1 MRNSKRVDPSH
12 LKPVDNNARNQSN
25 SQKNSM
31 QEMHSQIEDLITL
44 GAIVSNNSFA
54 AFCDSLGKGNKPIA
68 VYGLSAKDACI
79 LDPVNEIVRDIGKL
93 LIIEDLLNDKQTKG
107 LPGLQ
112 NGKIRYYAGF
122 PVSSPNKETYVF
134 WVANH
139 KPGKL
144 DGKQK
149 DALHLVSNSLITLL
163 KRKSEIQKLKDENSE
178 LLIQEIGSEIAEE
191 KYRSIFE
198 NVQEGI
204 FQSTEDGRFISA
216 NPKLAQIYGFDSS
229 NELIASFSNIAH
241 DVYAEPSRR
250 EEFMHLM
257 TGNDVIHNFES
268 KARKQDGSLIWIS
281 ENVRAV
287 RNQKDQLLYYEG
299 TVVDITEQKQTSEAL
314 RESELLYHSLVESI
328 PQNIVRKN
336 LEGQFTFANQ
346 KFCQTIGKPM
356 EEILGQTDYDLSPKD
371 LADKYRRD
379 DLRVIETGA
388 PYATTEI
395 HTGSGKDE
403 NNIYIET
410 VKTPLQ
416 DPKGNITGIQCMF
429 WDVTERHQIEEQ
441 LAHERDLLSA
451 LLDNVPDRIY
461 IKDTESRFIKGS
473 TALAKRLGLD
483 SAENFIGKTDYDFH
497 PSAQAK
503 SFHEDEQRVILTG
516 NPIVNKVE
524 QQTDETGRDIWA
536 SVTKVPFSNRSGIIT
551 GIIGI
556 SRDITA
562 LKLAE
567 RETVRARDLALEAA
581 QMKAR
586 FLAVMSHE
594 IRTPMNGIIGM
605 IDLLLASA
613 LSDEQ
618 KEYADTVR
626 TSADA
631 LLDILNDILDL
642 SKIEAGRL
650 ELEKTDFS
658 LRKVVEE
665 AVELHALRAET
676 NHIELNCYIP
686 PILDMQYSGD
696 AGRLRQ
702 ILLNLVSNAVKFTEK
717 GEVQVSVQLLEDAG
731 KEVRLQFTV
740 KDSGIGISPE
750 ISKKIFDAFRQA
762 DGSTTRRYGGTGL
775 GLSISKQLSEMM
787 DGEMWVESEPEKGSQ
802 FHFTVLL
809 KKTTTPKHSHSDDL
823 RNKNLLLI
831 APNEFARISI
841 SSYAENIGLRVS
853 SVPSGKAARET
864 LNKNKNYDLILL
876 DLNLRDIDCLDL
888 VQEIQTNPRQDKAK
902 IVLLTAR
909 KHKVDSNIL
918 KTLGISGT
926 LLNPVRLDRLHQ
938 SMQSAL
944 TGKAHS
950 PKPTIEMDNA
960 LHGSLKILVAEDNPI
975 NQRVATLQLTKL
987 GHSVDICEDGQE
999 VLDSN
1004 LEEYDIILM
1013 DCQMP
1018 VLDGLETTRKI
1029 RKIELSTKNKNP
1041 IYIIAMTAN
1050 TQEDDRAA
1058 CLEAG
1063 MDDFIS
1069 KPVQLKEL
1077 QSALDRSLGIN
1088 PTSEDNRTQMPLL
1101 VTAHIDQLRGDGQN
1115 DNFRE
1120 IISMYIDQT
1129 AEQICTL
1136 KKAVNEKDTE
1146 AISNKAHQ
1154 IKGSSANLGARQLS
1168 DLCSRLEGNAKDGD
1182 LSSSKQLIEE
1192 IHGTYNRTKV
1202 QLLALL
1208 TK

>member
-1 MRNSKRVDPSH
+1 
-12 LKPVDNNARNQSN
+12 
-25 SQKNSM
+25 
-31 QEMHSQIEDLITL
+31 MHSQIEDLIKL
-44 GAIVSNNSFA
+44 GAMASNNPFA
-54 AFCDSLGKGNKPIA
+54 AFCVNSSDDNSPIT
-68 VYGLSAKDACI
+68 VYGLSSQDAHLLEPI
-79 LDPVNEIVRDIGKL
+79 NDIVRDTGEP
-93 LIIEDLLNDKQTKG
+93 LIIEDILKDERTKG
-107 LPGLQ
+107 LPGLE
-112 NGKIRYYAGF
+112 NGKIHHYAGF
-122 PVSSPNKETYVF
+122 PVSLPNKIVNVF
-134 WVANH
+134 WVASN

-144 DGKQK
+144 NEKQEGVLRLTVNNIK
-149 DALHLVSNSLITLL
+149 LL
-163 KRKSEIQKLKDENSE
+163 LRNINRIQKLKDENSE
-178 LLIQEIGSEIAEE
+178 LLIQEIGAEIAEE

-216 NPKLAQIYGFDSS
+216 NPKLAEIYGFDSTDA
-229 NELIASFSNIAH
+229 LIAGFSNIAH
-241 DVYAEPSRR
+241 DVYTEPLRR
-250 EEFMHLM
+250 EEFIRLM
-257 TGNDVIHNFES
+257 GENDVIHNFES
-268 KARKQDGSLIWIS
+268 KARKQDGGIIWIS

-287 RNQKDQLLYYEG
+287 RNQDAQLLYYEG
-299 TVVDITEQKQTSEAL
+299 TVVDITEQKHTSEAL

-336 LEGQFTFANQ
+336 LEGRFTFANQ
-346 KFCQTIGKPM
+346 KFCQIIGKPM
-356 EEILGQTDYDLSPKD
+356 EKILGQTDYDLSPKD

-379 DLRVIETGA
+379 DLRVIETGE

-395 HTGSGKDE
+395 HTGSDKEE

-410 VKTPLQ
+410 VKTPLR
-416 DPKGNITGIQCMF
+416 DPAGNITGIQCMF

-441 LAHERDLLSA
+441 LAYERDLLSA

-473 TALAKRLGLD
+473 TALAKRLGLN
-483 SAENFIGKTDYDFH
+483 SAEDFIGKTDYDFH
-497 PSAQAK
+497 PSTQAK
-503 SFHEDEQRVILTG
+503 KFHEDEQRVILTG

-524 QQTDETGRDIWA
+524 QQTDETGREIWA

-605 IDLLLASA
+605 IDLLLTSD
-613 LSDEQ
+613 LSEEQ

-650 ELEKTDFS
+650 ELEKTEFS

-665 AVELHALRAET
+665 AVELHALRAEA

-686 PILDMQYSGD
+686 PPLDMQYSGD

-717 GEVQVSVQLLEDAG
+717 GEVQASVQLLEDTEE
-731 KEVRLQFTV
+731 EVRLQFTV
-740 KDSGIGISPE
+740 KDSGIGIGPDMSE
-750 ISKKIFDAFRQA
+750 KVFDAFRQA

-787 DGEMWVESEPEKGSQ
+787 DGEMWVESKPGKGSQ

-809 KKTTTPKHSHSDDL
+809 KKTATPEHSYANEL
-823 RNKNLLLI
+823 RGKNFLLVV
-831 APNEFARISI
+831 PNEFARTSI
-841 SSYAENIGLRVS
+841 SSYAENIGLCVS
-853 SVPSGKAARET
+853 AESSGTTARNT
-864 LNKNKNYDLILL
+864 LNNDTSYDLILL
-876 DLNLRDIDCLDL
+876 DLNLEDTDCLDL
-888 VQEIQTNPRQDKAK
+888 VQEIQTNPKQSKTK
-902 IVLLTAR
+902 IVLLTNR
-909 KHKVDSNIL
+909 KHKVDSSL
-918 KTLGISGT
+918 LRTLGISGT
-926 LLNPVRLDRLHQ
+926 LLKPVRLDRLHQ
-938 SMQSAL
+938 SLHSAL
-944 TGKAHS
+944 TGKPHS
-950 PKPTIEMDNA
+950 PKPIIELDGA
-960 LHGSLKILVAEDNPI
+960 RHGSLRILVAEDNPI

-987 GHSVDICEDGQE
+987 GHRVDICEDGQA
-999 VLDSN
+999 VLDSH
-1004 LEEYDIILM
+1004 LEDFDIILM

-1018 VLDGLETTRKI
+1018 VLDGLEATRKL
-1029 RKIELSTKNKNP
+1029 REIELSTKNTRP
-1041 IYIIAMTAN
+1041 VYIIAMTAN

-1077 QSALDRSLGIN
+1077 QTALNRSLGIN
-1088 PTSEDNRTQMPLL
+1088 PESADNNTKNPLL
-1101 VTAHIDQLRGDGQN
+1101 ATAQIDQLRGNGQ
-1115 DNFRE
+1115 DDDFKE
-1120 IISMYIDQT
+1120 IISMYIEQT
-1129 AEQICTL
+1129 REQL
-1136 KKAVNEKDTE
+1136 GALEKAVNEKDLE
-1146 AISNKAHQ
+1146 SIISKAHQ
-1154 IKGSSANLGARQLS
+1154 IKGSSANLGAIQIA
-1168 DLCSRLEGNAKDGD
+1168 DLCSQLEDGAKDGNI
-1182 LSSSKQLIEE
+1182 SSSNQLLNE
-1192 IHGTYNRTKV
+1192 IHGTFDRTKV
-1202 QLLALL
+1202 QLLALSEE
-1208 TK
+1208 

>member
-750 ISKKIFDAFRQA
+750 ICKKIFDAFRQA

-1077 QSALDRSLGIN
+1077 QTVLDRSLGIN
-1088 PTSEDNRTQMPLL
+1088 PGSEDNRTQTPLL
-1101 VTAHIDQLRGDGQN
+1101 VTAQIDQLRGNGQN
-1115 DNFRE
+1115 DDFRE

-1129 AEQICTL
+1129 DEQLSTVKNAL
-1136 KKAVNEKDTE
+1136 NEKNFESIT
-1146 AISNKAHQ
+1146 NKAHQ

-1168 DLCSRLEGNAKDGD
+1168 DLCSRLEDSAKEGD
-1182 LSSSKQLIEE
+1182 LYSSKRLINE
-1192 IHGTYNRTKV
+1192 ISGTFSRTRV

-1208 TK
+1208 TE